1 MPRME
6 KPIQLYAPGQNRD
19 TWGARLKDSLFFL
32 GSFLS
37 HPLSVGSIV
46 PSSRRLARV
55 MTAGLSNLNES
66 DWVVEI
72 GPGTGSF
79 TEPALARIPDPSKYI
94 GIELNPQ
101 FVQRLEARYPQHRFV
116 NDSAEN
122 VLLHLP
128 PGVQAAS
135 AVCGLPWTLMSG
147 AQQERI
153 LSQLSAALRP
163 DGEMTF
169 FLYTHMLYAPAARA
183 LVRRLDTHFSGHRSK
198 VIVAGNF
205 PPATVFTCRK

>member
-1 MPRME
+1 MHE
-6 KPIQLYAPGQNRD
+6 PIQLYAPSQHRY

-37 HPLSVGSIV
+37 HPLSVGSV
-46 PSSRRLARV
+46 LPSSRRLARV
-55 MTAGLSNLNES
+55 MTAGLSDLADT
-66 DWVVEI
+66 DWVIEI

-79 TEPALARIPDPSKYI
+79 TELALARIPDPSKYI

-101 FVQRLEARYPQHRFV
+101 FVQRLQSRYADRCFV

-128 PGVQAAS
+128 PGVRAAA
-135 AVCGLPWTLMSG
+135 AVCGLPWTLMNAS
-147 AQQERI
+147 QQEKI

-169 FLYTHMLYAPAARA
+169 FLYSHMVYMPAGRA
-183 LVRRLDTHFSGHRSK
+183 LLRRLDNHFSGQRSQ
-198 VIVAGNF
+198 VLVAGNL

>member
-1 MPRME
+1 MPRMNE
-6 KPIQLYAPGQNRD
+6 PIQLYAPPENRN

-46 PSSRRLARV
+46 PSSQRLARV
-55 MTAGLSNLNES
+55 MTAGLSTLNES
-66 DWVVEI
+66 DWVIEI

-79 TEPALARIPDPSKYI
+79 TDLALARIPDPSKYI

-101 FVQRLEARYPQHRFV
+101 FVQRLQSKYAGRCFV

-122 VLLHLP
+122 VLEHLP
-128 PGVQAAS
+128 PGVKAAS
-135 AVCGLPWTLMSG
+135 AVCGLPWTLMNG
-147 AQQERI
+147 AQQEKI
-153 LSQLSAALRP
+153 LSQLSASLRP

-169 FLYTHMLYAPAARA
+169 FLYSHMVYMPVGRKL
-183 LVRRLDTHFSGHRSK
+183 LRRLDSHFSGHRSK
-198 VIVAGNF
+198 VIVGGNL